1 MGMKPKPTKE
11 EEFIKGAKV
20 GSEKEKKSI
29 LYLLRMPSD
38 LRTKIKIKAAEK
50 GITMS
55 DLICEILEQ
64 NLKQ

>member
-1 MGMKPKPTKE
+1 MEMKLKPTKE

-20 GSEKEKKSI
+20 EVEKEKKTI
-29 LYLLRMPSD
+29 LYLLKLPSD

-64 NLKQ
+64 NLK